1 MACTFT
7 VKTIEST
14 ECIGNS
20 LEKINDNFESLKEY
34 ACQNYNKIESLESSL
49 TALDVQITTL
59 SAITVP
65 GVTRAWLKF
74 DGTRDTS
81 GIVNSNVTNR
91 FIYSAYNI
99 NRVQVVGVGDYRIYF
114 TTPFPTSNYVAVGTS
129 SLAIAAGK
137 RTWLQPYD
145 YRTAFLGV
153 KVASVDGPLVAAKH
167 ISIAI
172 Y

>member
-20 LEKINDNFESLKEY
+20 LEKINTNFDDLKEY

-65 GVTRAWLKF
+65 GVAKAWLKF

-81 GIVNSNVTNR
+81 GVVSSNSTNR

-99 NRVQVVGVGDYRIYF
+99 DKVQVVRAGDYRIYF
-114 TTPFPTSNYVAVGTS
+114 KLSFPTPNYIAVGTS
-129 SLAIAAGK
+129 SQTSGEV

-145 YRTAFLGV
+145 YRTNFLGV
-153 KVASVDGPLVAAKH
+153 KIANVNNFLVAAKH

>member
-20 LEKINDNFESLKEY
+20 LEKINDNFESLKGN
-34 ACQNYNKIESLESSL
+34 ACQNYNEIEV
-49 TALDVQITTL
+49 LDSRIATLDAQITSL

-81 GIVNSNVTNR
+81 GLVSSNTTNR

-99 NRVQVVGVGDYRIYF
+99 NRVQVIGAGDYRIF
-114 TTPFPTSNYVAVGTS
+114 FNTPFPTSNYVAVGTS
-129 SLAIAAGK
+129 SLAISAGK

-145 YRTAFLGV
+145 YRTAFFGV

>member
-20 LEKINDNFESLKEY
+20 LEKINDNFESLKGN

-49 TALDVQITTL
+49 TALDTKITNL

-65 GVTRAWLKF
+65 GVAKAWLKF
-74 DGTRDTS
+74 DGTRDTN
-81 GIVNSNVTNR
+81 GVVNPNATHR
-91 FIYSAYNI
+91 FIYSSYNI
-99 NRVQVVGVGDYRIYF
+99 DKVQVVRAGNYKIFFKRS
-114 TTPFPTSNYVAVGTS
+114 FPTPNYIAVGTS
-129 SLAIAAGK
+129 SQTSGEE

-145 YRTAFLGV
+145 YRTTFLEV
-153 KVASVDGPLVAAKH
+153 KIANVNNILVAAKH
-167 ISIAI
+167 ISIVI

>member
-20 LEKINDNFESLKEY
+20 LEKINDNFESLKGN
-34 ACQNYNKIESLESSL
+34 ACQNYNKIEVLESRIN
-49 TALDVQITTL
+49 TLDTQITNL

-65 GVTRAWLKF
+65 GVAKAWLKF

-81 GIVNSNVTNR
+81 GAVSSNSTNR

-99 NRVQVVGVGDYRIYF
+99 DKVQVVRAGDYRIF
-114 TTPFPTSNYVAVGTS
+114 FKLRFPTPNYIAVGTS
-129 SLAIAAGK
+129 SQTSGEV

-145 YRTAFLGV
+145 YRTTFLGV
-153 KVASVDGPLVAAKH
+153 KIADVNSFLVAAKH